1 MSKIQLPSAP
11 NSPRVGY
18 LSASPNPK
26 TPLSP
31 RFNAPLSPRTPLS
44 PRAPGMPTSPRH
56 ISPQGSMSSRL
67 EPQTPH
73 GFVPMGVRSDTSPR
87 YDMKTPMT
95 ATFKEEEAVR
105 EAEETVTKID
115 RKDLRVKLRIRIAK
129 IFLRCINFSC
139 SLVVLALVASALVIF
154 HATKNLP
161 ERNGL
166 PPWAAN
172 SPTWP
177 QITLCAIAA
186 VSLVL
191 SSAVLF
197 SYWLGGH
204 RRAEKMSIYW
214 TAFSIATFIFAIVMW
229 GVAAGVLNGTKATG
243 EGKDIWGWS
252 CKDNKRRMLFEEDIN
267 YALVCQE
274 LDWAFMC
281 ALIEVSVELVTIAV
295 YAFAFYRIASKRKLR
310 KSMDVRDKARSELW
324 LAKLR
329 EQEGPDAATDANT
342 QANAG
347 LGIDPYSNAEE
358 GFAPT
363 DDKKA
368 PAPFTLAPAPKSRHH
383 IQPVSLNSSPV
394 VPQSSWSQPSS
405 YDPNSIVYPGTPA
418 NAYDPNA
425 IVYPNQSQQPTTS
438 YDPTVGAQQ
447 NYPPVPPT
455 PSSVRFNLN
464 PSPPPPR
471 N

>member
-11 NSPRVGY
+11 NSPRAGY

-44 PRAPGMPTSPRH
+44 PRMPGSPRH
-56 ISPQGSMSSRL
+56 ISPQGSLSSRH
-67 EPQTPH
+67 EPLTPH
-73 GFVPMGVRSDTSPR
+73 GFVPMGVRNGASPT

-105 EAEETVTKID
+105 EAEEKVTKID

-129 IFLRCINFSC
+129 IGLRLINFSC
-139 SLVVLALVASALVIF
+139 SLVVLALVSSALVIF
-154 HATKNLP
+154 YATKDLP
-161 ERNGL
+161 KRNDL

-214 TAFSIATFIFAIVMW
+214 TAFSIGTFIFAIVMW
-229 GVAAGVLNGTKATG
+229 GIAAGVLNGTKATG
-243 EGKDIWGWS
+243 EGKDIWGWA
-252 CKDNKRRMLFEEDIN
+252 CKDNKRRLLFEEDIN
-267 YALVCQE
+267 YNLVCQE

-329 EQEGPDAATDANT
+329 EQEGADTDADKTKENT
-342 QANAG
+342 AANAG

-363 DDKKA
+363 PK
-368 PAPFTLAPAPKSRHH
+368 PAPFTLAPAPKSRNHM
-383 IQPVSLNSSPV
+383 QSVSLNSSPV
-394 VPQSSWSQPSS
+394 VPQSSWSQANT
-405 YDPNSIVYPGTPA
+405 YDPSSIVYPGQGQPA
-418 NAYDPNA
+418 
-425 IVYPNQSQQPTTS
+425 TS
-438 YDPTVGAQQ
+438 YDPTIGSTLPQA
-447 NYPPVPPT
+447 PIVPPT

-464 PSPPPPR
+464 PSPPPTK
-471 N
+471 

>member
-1 MSKIQLPSAP
+1 
-11 NSPRVGY
+11 
-18 LSASPNPK
+18 
-26 TPLSP
+26 
-31 RFNAPLSPRTPLS
+31 
-44 PRAPGMPTSPRH
+44 
-56 ISPQGSMSSRL
+56 
-67 EPQTPH
+67 
-73 GFVPMGVRSDTSPR
+73 
-87 YDMKTPMT
+87 MT

-105 EAEETVTKID
+105 EAEEKVTKID

-129 IFLRCINFSC
+129 IGLRIINFSC
-139 SLVVLALVASALVIF
+139 SLVVLALVSSALVIF
-154 HATKNLP
+154 YATKDLP
-161 ERNGL
+161 KRNDL

-177 QITLCAIAA
+177 QVTLCAIAA

-214 TAFSIATFIFAIVMW
+214 TAFSIGTFIFAIVMW
-229 GVAAGVLNGTKATG
+229 GIAAGILNGTKATG
-243 EGKDIWGWS
+243 EGKDIWGWA
-252 CKDNKRRMLFEEDIN
+252 CKDNKRRLLFEEDIN
-267 YALVCQE
+267 YNLVCQE

-329 EQEGPDAATDANT
+329 EQEGADADADKTKENT
-342 QANAG
+342 AANAG

-358 GFAPT
+358 GFAPAP
-363 DDKKA
+363 K
-368 PAPFTLAPAPKSRHH
+368 PAPFTLAPAPKSRNH

-394 VPQSSWSQPSS
+394 VPQSSWSQANTFDPSS
-405 YDPNSIVYPGTPA
+405 IIYPGQA
-418 NAYDPNA
+418 
-425 IVYPNQSQQPTTS
+425 QPTTS
-438 YDPTVGAQQ
+438 YDPTIGSTLPQA
-447 NYPPVPPT
+447 PIVPPT

-464 PSPPPPR
+464 LPPPPTK
-471 N
+471 